1 MRLTEINLEGMTMT
15 RTMIGSSVLALTLFV
30 SGSIV
35 SAQDSTSQLVALARE
50 ARTANE
56 HADVAK
62 RFRMH
67 ADALD
72 LEAARHEVQAEKLA
86 KNAPSVVHKWP
97 AMAPKELTQAKQQ
110 AAEARRAARESREQA
125 ARHQSLAVE
134 ALPAQQ

>member
-1 MRLTEINLEGMTMT
+1 MT
-15 RTMIGSSVLALTLFV
+15 RTIVRTSVLALALLV
-30 SGSIV
+30 PGSMV
-35 SAQDSTSQLVALARE
+35 SAQDSAARLAALASE
-50 ARTANE
+50 ARTASE

-72 LEAARHEVQAEKLA
+72 LEAAKHEVQAEKLA
-86 KNAPSVVHKWP
+86 KTAPAVVHKWP
-97 AMAPKELTQAKQQ
+97 SMAPKELTEAKQQ

>member
-1 MRLTEINLEGMTMT
+1 MT
-15 RTMIGSSVLALTLFV
+15 RTMVRSSVLALALLIPA
-30 SGSIV
+30 SMV
-35 SAQDSTSQLVALARE
+35 SAQESAPRLAALAE
-50 ARTANE
+50 TARTASE

-62 RFRMH
+62 RFRMQ

-86 KNAPSVVHKWP
+86 KNAPAVVHKWP